1 MEQANFDEPLATNIV
16 KAGSYLSSF
25 LQNTLKS
32 NQVEIDTDA
41 RTNRTIARLKE
52 PRELFSLSRDI
63 YPQQGVR
70 WPIECQVIEE
80 RIYHIDY
87 IPPTPEQYYVVTG
100 RELKPKP
107 VGVESGTVIYDYR
120 PCTSVNYE
128 SPNVTLPLQFSRSLI
143 GGTPATPEMVAATPY
158 DEIPGHTLHFESRF
172 ECGNLAKVVKITDVY
187 YELYL
192 RPDLYTGRHM
202 QWFYFRVQD
211 TRSHC
216 MYRFS
221 IVNLSKPDSLYSCGM
236 KPLMYSTKDADLKR
250 IGWRRCGENISYFRN
265 NSLDEDDLP
274 PSYTLTFNIEFPYD
288 GDTVFLAH
296 SYPYTYSALQDYLIK
311 LQNDP
316 VKSEF
321 SKLRLLCRTLAGNN
335 VYYLTI
341 TAPTPP
347 EESKKKQA
355 VVVTARVHPGETPSS
370 WMMKGFLDYLTSDSN
385 QAKELR
391 EKFIFKLVPMLNPDG
406 VIVGNN
412 RCSLTG
418 RDLNRQYRTVIRE
431 TYPSIWYTKVM
442 IRRLLDDCGIVM
454 YCDLHAHSRKHN
466 VFIYGCESKRVAE
479 RTLKEQV
486 FPLMLHKNAADK
498 FSFENCKFR
507 IQRNKEG
514 TGRVVLW
521 SMGVNNSY
529 TMEASFGG
537 SRLAGRRYG
546 THFSTADLEAMGR
559 HFCDTLLDFCDEDPS
574 KERLRNKI
582 VTRLLEEGSNAD
594 EPTNII
600 LSDYSSDDGDTS
612 SSSEDEKENM
622 VKLDAQ
628 DDTQEDTQSSPIS
641 SHHRL
646 MPEKKSTVP
655 KLVRRQSS
663 ESVSAWYNQGRTGIV
678 ASGNAA
684 QRPTLSVTQAT
695 LEPPADSNASVAAVE
710 EGSGEQPE
718 SLPNI
723 NRGSSNPSGAGSQGN
738 HHPLLWARKMA
749 ARGSEGQL
757 RPTPNSCVTAIT
769 KGLKDGQTKQIR
781 MPPELIVTQAQVYE
795 GQLSIDLIETVEI
808 KEIKSE
814 ESSKLP
820 QNLLVPGSKIS
831 EDRPRITRSLSQRG
845 QLASR
850 SFSEPKNRFP
860 NGRAQSISSNEMSVE
875 SSARYSFL
883 WQKLWPGSG
892 LPPSCRPFVERR
904 ESQPVSLSRKA
915 SLIGRNE
922 ESKAKKGSKEL
933 QAPASA
939 KPLKSKSKK
948 PVSNKDWD
956 VPTAVE
962 EGDDED
968 DDSDLDDPDESYRQ
982 KKTRRQKHKRKLWRV
997 GFQKK
1002 NKDDS
1007 ALGKVVRAVKSSP
1020 MRKDEQPVAL
1030 SKPSRQKIDRPKT
1043 PKPGGVSYD
1052 PPKKLTSRSLS
1063 LVPVMNDQW
1072 KTKVKFKAG
1081 GLAVTAVQCGF
1092 AGDGVVADESELG
1105 EDEEVVGLE
1114 RTDRE
1119 DTVAGE
1125 HKRKKRRKKK
1135 KRKAGSIKSSKKIS
1149 EITEAEK

>member
-1 MEQANFDEPLATNIV
+1 MCSCHLLFNFKECLAGIQLQTSN
-16 KAGSYLSSF
+16 AGSYLSSF

-32 NQVEIDTDA
+32 NQVEINTDA

-52 PRELFSLSRDI
+52 PRELFSLNRDVC
-63 YPQQGVR
+63 PQQGVR

-80 RIYHIDY
+80 RIHHIDY
-87 IPPTPEQYYVVTG
+87 VPPTPEQYYAVTG

-107 VGVESGTVIYDYR
+107 VGVELGTVIYDYS
-120 PCTSVNYE
+120 PSTSVNY
-128 SPNVTLPLQFSRSLI
+128 FSRSLI
-143 GGTPATPEMVAATPY
+143 GGTPGTPEMVAATPY

-172 ECGNLAKVVKITDVY
+172 ESGNLAKVVKVTDVY

-211 TRSHC
+211 TRSHFI
-216 MYRFS
+216 YRFS

-250 IGWRRCGENISYFRN
+250 IGWRRCGENINYFRN
-265 NSLDEDDLP
+265 NSLDEDDQP
-274 PSYTLTFNIEFPYD
+274 PSYTLTFNLEFPYD
-288 GDTVFLAH
+288 DDTVFLAH

-321 SKLRLLCRTLAGNN
+321 SKLRLLCRSLAGNN

-341 TAPTPP
+341 TAPTPH

-355 VVVTARVHPGETPSS
+355 VVVTARVHPGEAPSS

-537 SRLAGRRYG
+537 SRLSGRRYG
-546 THFSTADLEAMGR
+546 THFSTMDLEAMGR

-594 EPTNII
+594 EPTNIN

-612 SSSEDEKENM
+612 SSSEDEKGNT
-622 VKLDAQ
+622 VKIEVQ
-628 DDTQEDTQSSPIS
+628 DDTQEETQSSPIL

-646 MPEKKSTVP
+646 VPEKKSSVS
-655 KLVRRQSS
+655 KLVRRQST
-663 ESVSAWYNQGRTGIV
+663 ETVSSWCIQGRAGLVTG
-678 ASGNAA
+678 GNAG
-684 QRPTLSVTQAT
+684 QRLALPVTQAT
-695 LEPPADSNASVAAVE
+695 LEPPADCNGQPTASE
-710 EGSGEQPE
+710 EIIPEQPE
-718 SLPNI
+718 SLLTVA
-723 NRGSSNPSGAGSQGN
+723 RGSTNQAVANSQGN

-749 ARGSEGQL
+749 AKASEGHQ
-757 RPTPNSCVTAIT
+757 RPAPNSCLTAIT
-769 KGLKDGQTKQIR
+769 KGLKDGQPKQVK
-781 MPPELIVTQAQVYE
+781 MPPELIVTQAQVYD
-795 GQLSIDLIETVEI
+795 GQLSIDLIETIQV

-814 ESSKLP
+814 ETSRFP
-820 QNLLVPGSKIS
+820 QNLLVPGNKIP

-845 QLASR
+845 QLACR

-860 NGRAQSISSNEMSVE
+860 SGRAQSITSNEVTAE

-892 LPPSCRPFVERR
+892 LPPSCRPFMDRKEP
-904 ESQPVSLSRKA
+904 QPASLSRKA
-915 SLIGRNE
+915 SLNGRGD
-922 ESKAKKGSKEL
+922 ESKTKRGRTEL
-933 QAPASA
+933 Q
-939 KPLKSKSKK
+939 PLVNSKDKLSKTKSKK
-948 PVSNKDWD
+948 SMSGKDWE

-962 EGDDED
+962 EGDDEGEE
-968 DDSDLDDPDESYRQ
+968 SELEEEESYSQ
-982 KKTRRQKHKRKLWRV
+982 KKTRRRKHRRKLWRV
-997 GFQKK
+997 GFQKQ
-1002 NKDDS
+1002 NKEES
-1007 ALGKVVRAVKSSP
+1007 VLGKISRDAKGSP
-1020 MRKDEQPVAL
+1020 MHKEAQVATSSKL
-1030 SKPSRQKIDRPKT
+1030 SSKQRVDRPKT
-1043 PKPGGVSYD
+1043 PKPGGTTCD

-1063 LVPVMNDQW
+1063 LAPVVNDQW
-1072 KTKVKFKAG
+1072 KAKVKFKVG

-1092 AGDGVVADESELG
+1092 VGDGAVADESELG
-1105 EDEEVVGLE
+1105 EDEELRAMEQAEG
-1114 RTDRE
+1114 E
-1119 DTVAGE
+1119 DAGGE
-1125 HKRKKRRKKK
+1125 YKRKKRRKKK
-1135 KRKAGSIKSSKKIS
+1135 KRKGGNAKSGKKPTA
-1149 EITEAEK
+1149 ETEGEK